1 MPAAN
6 ADISGPGLGAA
17 AGATG
22 ATGANAKRA
31 SLFQLKQLIIR
42 INGEILRLQQ
52 TGTLDPVVTQRISL
66 LQNIG
71 GTVNEIIRKVQTGQM
86 TEANIPITEAAYNA
100 FLPVMSNIN
109 SPLPNLLAGI
119 GASSALNNLFPL
131 YAGGDISG
139 AALAKELLSKYAGDF
154 FKNLS
159 WDLSL
164 KHKSQAETKIAEELA
179 KSIGKS
185 QFGLPPPIS
194 ELLGN
199 QESPDAGTYGKVD
212 GRDSDGHRG
221 QFDSAI
227 KGMMGY
233 KEGSKH
239 SGPLNDSGGAPEK
252 LDWKK
257 RAEQICDQISKRGL
271 SPYDYGCKKAGNDF
285 GEGFSYRGYARM
297 ICSRLETNYD
307 PGIPAL
313 CGCPPP
319 TWSGWKP

>member
-1 MPAAN
+1 
-6 ADISGPGLGAA
+6 
-17 AGATG
+17 
-22 ATGANAKRA
+22 
-31 SLFQLKQLIIR
+31 
-42 INGEILRLQQ
+42 
-52 TGTLDPVVTQRISL
+52 VTQRISL

-71 GTVNEIIRKVQTGQM
+71 TTVNEIIRKVELGQM
-86 TEANIPITEAAYNA
+86 IEANIPITEAAYNA

-109 SPLPNLLAGI
+109 SPLPNLLDGI
-119 GASSALNNLFPL
+119 GASSALNSLFPL

-139 AALAKELLSKYAGDF
+139 AALARELLSKYAGDF

-159 WDLSL
+159 WDVNL
-164 KHKSQAETKIAEELA
+164 KYKSEAERKIAEDLI

-185 QFGLPPPIS
+185 QFGLPPPNS

-199 QESPDAGTYGKVD
+199 QESPDAGTYGRVGGGHGD
-212 GRDSDGHRG
+212 GGEHRG
-221 QFDSAI
+221 MFDSVV

-233 KEGSKH
+233 KQGAKH
-239 SGPLNDSGGAPEK
+239 SGRANDSGGAPEK

-319 TWSGWKP
+319 TWPGWKP